1 MGSRHLKLL
10 PSLETQTVECPDCG
24 YSPCAC
30 AYIVKISA
38 AGPLWELGAIAIEQ
52 IGKPFPHR
60 AACPCPSCY
69 SDRLRTWSE
78 ENA

>member
-10 PSLETQTVECPDCG
+10 PCSVNVQPDCADCG

-30 AYIVKISA
+30 EYIVKISA
-38 AGPLWELGAIAIEQ
+38 GGILWELGAIAVEQ
-52 IGKPFPHR
+52 MDKPFPHR

-69 SDRLRTWSE
+69 SDRLRTWE
-78 ENA
+78 VGA